1 MKEKIF
7 KNFSL
12 KLLSAVFAVVL
23 WTVIVNIYDPNTS
36 YTFSNITVQ
45 LINTQSLTDKITVM
59 KLLMAARFQLQ

>member
-36 YTFSNITVQ
+36 YTFSNIT
-45 LINTQSLTDKITVM
+45 LIHRALQTKITVM